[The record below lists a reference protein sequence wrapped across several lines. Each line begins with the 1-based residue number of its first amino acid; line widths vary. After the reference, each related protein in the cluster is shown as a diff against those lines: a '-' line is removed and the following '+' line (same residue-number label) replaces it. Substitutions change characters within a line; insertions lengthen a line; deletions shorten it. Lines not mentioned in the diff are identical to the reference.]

1 MRFEWDETKARTNK
15 AKHGVDFELV
25 TRFEFRSA
33 LIELDDDIDYGEER
47 WLAIGWIGLLLFSLV
62 YTERSDA
69 IRVISLR
76 KATNDEK
83 RRYGKYI
90 S

>member
-1 MRFEWDETKARTNK
+1 MQFEWDEKKARTNRI
-15 AKHGVDFELV
+15 KHRVDFELV
-25 TRFEFRSA
+25 VRFEFRSA
-33 LIELDDDIDYGEER
+33 LIELDDDLDYGEER
-47 WLAIGWIGLLLFSLV
+47 WSAIGWIGLGLFTLV
-62 YTERSDA
+62 YVERSDA

>member
-15 AKHGVDFELV
+15 NKHQVDFELV
-25 TRFEFRSA
+25 ERFEFRSA
-33 LIELDDDIDYGEER
+33 LIELDDDLDYGEER
-47 WLAIGWIGLLLFSLV
+47 WSAIGWVGLYLFTVV
-62 YTERSDA
+62 YVERSDA

-76 KATNDEK
+76 KATNNEK

>member
-1 MRFEWDETKARTNK
+1 MQFEWDEKKARTNRI
-15 AKHGVDFELV
+15 KHRVDFELV
-25 TRFEFRSA
+25 VRFEFRSA
-33 LIELDDDIDYGEER
+33 LIELDDDLDYGEER
-47 WLAIGWIGLLLFSLV
+47 WSAIGWIGLGLFTLV
-62 YTERSDA
+62 YVESDA

>member
-1 MRFEWDETKARTNK
+1 MQFEWDEKKARSNR
-15 AKHGVDFELV
+15 AKHGVAFELV
-25 TRFEFRSA
+25 DHFEFRSA
-33 LIELDDDIDYGEER
+33 LIELDDDLDYGEER
-47 WLAIGWIGLLLFSLV
+47 WSAIGWIGFDLFALIYV
-62 YTERSDA
+62 ERSDTV
-69 IRVISLR
+69 RVISLR

>member
-1 MRFEWDETKARTNK
+1 MRFEWDEKKARTNRI
-15 AKHGVDFELV
+15 KHRVDFELV
-25 TRFEFRSA
+25 VRFEFRSA
-33 LIELDDDIDYGEER
+33 LIELDDDLDYGEER
-47 WLAIGWIGLLLFSLV
+47 WSAIGWIGLGLFTLV
-62 YTERSDA
+62 YVERSDA